1 MTTKQEADLYEMTH
15 PNYDRPYDDYPYGSD
30 QDGASWDQDEIEL
43 HNKNFAECIEL
54 DQIRSLSEAF
64 PDNYSDPCGGRACD
78 ECEIGGCDHGII
90 SELDPVLRVRMEQNA
105 LTVDGVK

>member
-1 MTTKQEADLYEMTH
+1 MATKQEADLYEMTH
-15 PNYDRPYDDYPYGSD
+15 PNDHPHFHDYPHGSD

-64 PDNYSDPCGGRACD
+64 PEGY
-78 ECEIGGCDHGII
+78 
-90 SELDPVLRVRMEQNA
+90 
-105 LTVDGVK
+105 